1 MILNLLRQHLDV
13 VSVTGW
19 VEVAVLEVL
28 TAPGGQAGVEC
39 SVGNWQCLDR
49 DDLSTRVTSS

>member
-39 SVGNWQCLDR
+39 SVELAVSG
-49 DDLSTRVTSS
+49 